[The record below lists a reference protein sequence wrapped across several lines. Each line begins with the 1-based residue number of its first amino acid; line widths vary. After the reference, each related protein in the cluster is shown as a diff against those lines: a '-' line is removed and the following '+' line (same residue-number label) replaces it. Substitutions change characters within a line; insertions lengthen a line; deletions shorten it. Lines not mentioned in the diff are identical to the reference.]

1 MTIMSPMAVSSER
14 IDKGI
19 RMEISRRRR
28 ERAADAPRLWCA
40 VRRVNNNVTTL
51 AVLLVTAASAPSPA
65 SAQLTVADSVSSRL
79 VVPGVTLRRIV
90 RPAGPWILSVL
101 EVELRRPEIE
111 VKGVRACDNLLGRE
125 RPAAIARRLR
135 HEGVDVVGILNA
147 DFFDLRGGTGAT
159 ESNVVIDGEIVK
171 AVTVTES
178 PFDAFDNVHTQ
189 FAITTR
195 GAPVL
200 ERFRLKGLVRT
211 PSGDWPL
218 AAVNRIAPAA
228 LALLTPWF
236 DAVTFAP
243 KTADSA
249 AHVWLLKIG
258 GRGDTARF
266 RVDSSATRALS
277 ALGSEQGTVL
287 IATGPVRHVVERL
300 RPGDRV
306 DVIAQLVPDRGALY
320 TVVGGWPRIIDAGRN
335 VALAADSVEG
345 TAPRFSRAR
354 HPRSALGIS
363 RDSTTLYLVSVD
375 GRQKTSVGMTLEELA
390 DAMLALGAHEAMNL
404 DGGGSTALVVRD
416 SIVHKPSDT
425 SGERPVG
432 NVVAITRR
440 TAERRDPERRVLP
453 RRNGSVPSCVL
464 PVRRDTAAAVVSP
477 R

>member
-1 MTIMSPMAVSSER
+1 M
-14 IDKGI
+14 
-19 RMEISRRRR
+19 
-28 ERAADAPRLWCA
+28 L
-40 VRRVNNNVTTL
+40 RRVNNAVTTRV
-51 AVLLVTAASAPSPA
+51 ALLVTLVTWAGPLGAQGAA
-65 SAQLTVADSVSSRL
+65 ADSVSSRAIA
-79 VVPGVTLRRIV
+79 PGVTLRRIV
-90 RPAGPWILSVL
+90 RPAGPWVLSVL
-101 EVELRRPEIE
+101 EVDLRRPDLE
-111 VKGVRACDNLLGRE
+111 VRGRRACDQLIGRE
-125 RPAAIARRLR
+125 RPSAIARRLR
-135 HEGVDVVGILNA
+135 QDGVDVVGVLNA

-195 GAPVL
+195 GTPVL

-218 AAVNRIAPAA
+218 AAVNTIAPAA
-228 LALLTPWF
+228 LSLLTPWF

-243 KTADSA
+243 KPADSA

-266 RVDSSATRALS
+266 RVDSSATRELTAL
-277 ALGSEQGTVL
+277 ASEQGTVL
-287 IATGPVRHVVERL
+287 IATGPARHVVERL

-306 DVIAQLVPDRGALY
+306 DVVAQLVPDRGALH
-320 TVVGGWPRIIDAGRN
+320 TLVGGWPRIIDAGRN

-345 TAPRFSRAR
+345 TVPRFSRAR

-363 RDSTTLYLVSVD
+363 RDSTTLYLVAVD
-375 GRQKTSVGMTLEELA
+375 GRQKSSVGMTLEELA
-390 DAMLALGAHEAMNL
+390 DAMLALGAYEAMNL
-404 DGGGSTALVVRD
+404 DGGGSTALVIRD
-416 SIVHKPSDT
+416 SIANAPSDT

-440 TAERRDPERRVLP
+440 AAERRDPERRVLP

-464 PVRRDTAAAVVSP
+464 PARRDTAAAAARP
-477 R
+477 H